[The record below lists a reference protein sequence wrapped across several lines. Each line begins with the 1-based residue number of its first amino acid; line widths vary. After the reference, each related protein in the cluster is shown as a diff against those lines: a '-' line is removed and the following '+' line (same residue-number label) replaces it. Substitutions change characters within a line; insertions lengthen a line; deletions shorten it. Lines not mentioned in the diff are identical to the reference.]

1 MKKKPKQF
9 SGSLDPTSAA
19 MGIRIAYENAEM
31 LLKDAE
37 LLFANKRF
45 ERAIA
50 LAILAIEEAGK
61 ATIIRAIV
69 LADDP
74 GQIKR
79 EWRNYRQHTQKNL
92 AWILPRL
99 VAKGASKAENFAQ
112 IFDPESDHGITLEQ
126 IKQSSLYTDMLGSGQ
141 WSRPA
146 DAVDSVLARPDAF
159 DCRFDSKN

>member
-69 LADDP
+69 LADC
-74 GQIKR
+74 K
-79 EWRNYRQHTQKNL
+79 
-92 AWILPRL
+92 
-99 VAKGASKAENFAQ
+99 F
-112 IFDPESDHGITLEQ
+112 
-126 IKQSSLYTDMLGSGQ
+126 
-141 WSRPA
+141 
-146 DAVDSVLARPDAF
+146 
-159 DCRFDSKN
+159 C